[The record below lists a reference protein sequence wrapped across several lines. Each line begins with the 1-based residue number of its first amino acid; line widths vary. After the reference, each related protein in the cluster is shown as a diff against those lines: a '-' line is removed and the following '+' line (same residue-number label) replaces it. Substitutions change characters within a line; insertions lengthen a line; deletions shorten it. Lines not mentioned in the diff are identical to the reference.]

1 MFFCFRNQY
10 RLIMT
15 TDSDLKGVHCE
26 KDRPSTEYQQKQFRN
41 FNAFFIKIQTKQL
54 KCFYNI

>member
-1 MFFCFRNQY
+1 
-10 RLIMT
+10 MT